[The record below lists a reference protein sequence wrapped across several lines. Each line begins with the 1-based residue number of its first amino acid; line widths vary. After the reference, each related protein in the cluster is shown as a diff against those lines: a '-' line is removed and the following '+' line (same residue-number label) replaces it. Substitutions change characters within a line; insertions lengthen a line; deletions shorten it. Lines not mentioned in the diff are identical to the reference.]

1 MKEATITISEFKAK
15 CLGLIEGVAGGG
27 ESIIITK
34 HGKAVAKVIPIL
46 ASRKSTK
53 GSWKGLV
60 EIRGDIVHFDASE
73 DWEAIR

>member
-15 CLGLIEGVAGGG
+15 CLGLIEGLAAGG
-27 ESIIITK
+27 ETIIITK
-34 HGKAVAKVIPIL
+34 HGKAVAKVMPIL
-46 ASRKSTK
+46 SNRKSTK

-60 EIRGDIVHFDASE
+60 EIKGDIVHFDATE